1 MLSNIYLPAAC
12 LHMCPAYVRMYV
24 RPWVTSCFVEV
35 LLRRDRRR
43 RRRPSAPASAVAHWL
58 PDGFRTNIIFN
69 SATITVH
76 KLSPIMS
83 QKTPSATRHTCRVT
97 CAAFVQ
103 RASSNKPRTRSC
115 LFLRTTRRT
124 TEHCFAQRLPE
135 PHTHTRTVYR
145 APRSACQVAVSCASA
160 RVPYATRRRGAAP
173 LLVCFLLYCTIYCH
187 TITF

>member
-135 PHTHTRTVYR
+135 PHTHTHAQCTAHRVLRARWQCHAPAHVCRMQRAVVVPRRFLFVFCCIARYTVI
-145 APRSACQVAVSCASA
+145 
-160 RVPYATRRRGAAP
+160 
-173 LLVCFLLYCTIYCH
+173 L
-187 TITF
+187 